1 MGQTWLWGSDA
12 VTPGVNPDAAFGIP
26 PDTFWMSGHDGQSVC
41 IIKSRQL
48 VIVRLGLT
56 PYAAGYTSQ
65 RLVQA
70 VLEATQPQRAPAH
83 GALRTAQ
90 PARALESRPSWMSSL
105 FRLSCWLS
113 PRSFPSSIRYPAH
126 SSFSARRAN
135 SITKCGPRPR
145 VGLRSTA
152 FIIVAASLYI
162 GAYVLGFFGVSL
174 PVLRVAGGII
184 VAAAGWRMLNAPD
197 VTEQRRTETPEPKS
211 IDVAPSRLAF
221 YPLTM
226 PLTTGPGTISV
237 AVSLGAGR
245 PSGFHASSLL
255 FFVETLAATALL
267 SVLIYG
273 FYRNSAY
280 LAKWIGV
287 TGTTIVVR
295 LSAFL
300 LFCIGIQ
307 VGWNG
312 LSELLGSLPYTTV
325 S

>member
-1 MGQTWLWGSDA
+1 MGSLDFSAFLLAFTALFSI
-12 VTPGVNPDAAFGIP
+12 VNPLSGAFIFFGATRELDP
-26 PDTFWMSGHDGQSVC
+26 KT
-41 IIKSRQL
+41 R
-48 VIVRLGLT
+48 
-56 PYAAGYTSQ
+56 SQ
-65 RLVQA
+65 
-70 VLEATQPQRAPAH
+70 
-83 GALRTAQ
+83 TARWI
-90 PARALESRPSWMSSL
+90 A
-105 FRLSCWLS
+105 
-113 PRSFPSSIRYPAH
+113 IY
-126 SSFSARRAN
+126 
-135 SITKCGPRPR
+135 
-145 VGLRSTA
+145 A

-197 VTEQRRTETPEPKS
+197 VTEQRRSETPEPKS

-237 AVSLGAGR
+237 AISLGAGR
-245 PSGFHASSLL
+245 PSGFHASSLA

-267 SVLIYG
+267 SVLIFC
-273 FYRNSAY
+273 FYKYSAR
-280 LAKWIGV
+280 LAALMGA
-287 TGTTIVVR
+287 TGTTIVVK

-307 VGWNG
+307 VMWNG
-312 LSELLGSLPYTTV
+312 AAELLSSLPFNAV

>member
-1 MGQTWLWGSDA
+1 MSLLGFSHFLQAFTALFSI
-12 VTPGVNPDAAFGIP
+12 VNPLSGAFIFFGATRELDLTLRAA
-26 PDTFWMSGHDGQSVC
+26 
-41 IIKSRQL
+41 
-48 VIVRLGLT
+48 
-56 PYAAGYTSQ
+56 
-65 RLVQA
+65 
-70 VLEATQPQRAPAH
+70 
-83 GALRTAQ
+83 TARWV
-90 PARALESRPSWMSSL
+90 A
-105 FRLSCWLS
+105 
-113 PRSFPSSIRYPAH
+113 IY
-126 SSFSARRAN
+126 
-135 SITKCGPRPR
+135 
-145 VGLRSTA
+145 A

-197 VTEQRRTETPEPKS
+197 VTEQRRNETPEPKS

-237 AVSLGAGR
+237 AISLGAGR
-245 PSGFHASSLL
+245 PTGFHVSLVA

-267 SVLIYG
+267 SMLIYG
-273 FYRNSAY
+273 FYRNSPRIAR
-280 LAKWIGV
+280 LIGV

-307 VGWNG
+307 IAWNG
-312 LSELLGSLPYTTV
+312 LSELLGKLPFLMA

>member
-1 MGQTWLWGSDA
+1 MQPHSHFTTLLLTFTALFSI
-12 VTPGVNPDAAFGIP
+12 VNPL
-26 PDTFWMSGHDGQSVC
+26 SG
-41 IIKSRQL
+41 
-48 VIVRLGLT
+48 
-56 PYAAGYTSQ
+56 
-65 RLVQA
+65 
-70 VLEATQPQRAPAH
+70 
-83 GALRTAQ
+83 
-90 PARALESRPSWMSSL
+90 
-105 FRLSCWLS
+105 
-113 PRSFPSSIRYPAH
+113 
-126 SSFSARRAN
+126 
-135 SITKCGPRPR
+135 
-145 VGLRSTA
+145 A
-152 FIIVAASLYI
+152 FIFFGATRDLEPKDRSATARWVAIYSFAIVAASLYV
-162 GAYVLGFFGVSL
+162 GAYVLEFFGVSI

-197 VTEQRRTETPEPKS
+197 ATQQRRSETPEPKS

-237 AVSLGAGR
+237 AISLGAGR
-245 PSGFHASSLL
+245 PIGFQVSTLA

-273 FYRNSAY
+273 FYRNSAR
-280 LAKWIGV
+280 LAQWIGV

-312 LSELLGSLPYTTV
+312 VAELLRTLLFRSA